1 MSPGTASLCFHV
13 KKLSRAQ
20 NVSLWAQ
27 LHRPACIG
35 LRIIADA
42 FDFSDCSVVIP
53 ALIKE

>member
-1 MSPGTASLCFHV
+1 MSPGTASFCFHV